1 MLLDLTDER
10 AEDPGLTGAKASW
23 LARGLRAGLPVLPGA
38 VVPAALSRP
47 AMRRGLEVMEAR
59 GSGGARLAISQ
70 EPLDADLADAVVAAS
85 RTLGE
90 TLVVRSSSLLEGGG
104 EWSGAF
110 TSYLDLS
117 PDETPVG
124 VRGCWASAF
133 TVNTLER
140 YEASGVEPGSAPM
153 AVLIQPALTPEFGGV
168 ARLIDGEVSVIG
180 VVGSPVPLVQGW
192 DPGVHA
198 QVSESGVV
206 KGDSAISSLGE
217 PVIRRV
223 ADALR
228 SAERAIGANTC
239 EWAVAAGAVAL
250 LQLGRAEFR
259 EKQAL
264 DVPEEFASPEI
275 GDLARL
281 VRRFPGPLGE
291 ELVLPWAVASP
302 ASFLDVVDP
311 IDVEPLEAFV
321 EASQQARA
329 LTAEVWGARK
339 ADSSDRAAEAV
350 RELRGD
356 QPMRSVGAMLALR
369 APDADRSNAVLGL
382 LATVRAALVEAG
394 AVGRPEQ
401 AWHLSSQEIM
411 DVLRAG
417 RASEMRSRI
426 GFDRW
431 EPFDAAVVVAQ
442 GRSVDAV
449 SAASG
454 IGVGRLCF
462 VDDPSTALDFRPRDV
477 VVGLRPTPKLAPLLW
492 DASALITTGG
502 GPAAHLFESA
512 RALAIPAVSAV
523 DLESL
528 VGTDLVSASGKF
540 SIAVDGNEG
549 RLWAMPW

>member
-1 MLLDLTDER
+1 MLLDLTDVR

-38 VVPAALSRP
+38 VVPAAASRP
-47 AMRRGLEVMEAR
+47 VMQHGVEVMESR

-70 EPLDADLADAVVAAS
+70 EPLDADLGDAVVAAA
-85 RTLGE
+85 RALGE
-90 TLVVRSSSLLEGGG
+90 TLVVRSSSMLEGGG

-117 PDETPVG
+117 PEETPVG

-133 TVNTLER
+133 TVHTLER

-168 ARLIDGEVSVIG
+168 AKLADGEVSVIG
-180 VVGSPVPLVQGW
+180 VEGSPVPLVQGW

-198 QVSESGVV
+198 QVTESGVV
-206 KGDSAISSLGE
+206 KGDSAVSVLGE
-217 PVIRRV
+217 SVIRSV

-239 EWAVAAGAVAL
+239 EWAIAGGEVAL

-264 DVPEEFASPEI
+264 AVPEEFASPEI
-275 GDLARL
+275 AGLARL

-302 ASFLDVVDP
+302 ASFLEVVEPIAVDP
-311 IDVEPLEAFV
+311 FEAFV

-339 ADSSDRAAEAV
+339 ADSSDRAIEAI
-350 RELRGD
+350 RQLRGD
-356 QPMRSVGAMLALR
+356 QPMEAVGVMSMLR
-369 APDADRSNAVLGL
+369 APDAERSRTMLGL

-394 AVGRPEQ
+394 AVGRPDQ
-401 AWHLSSQEIM
+401 AWHLSSKEIT
-411 DVLRAG
+411 DVLRSG

-431 EPFDAAVVVAQ
+431 EPFDAAVVVAH
-442 GRSVDAV
+442 GRSMDAV

-462 VDDPSTALDFRPRDV
+462 VDDPKTASDFRPRDV

-512 RALAIPAVSAV
+512 RALAIPALAAV

-528 VGTDLVSASGKF
+528 VGTDLVSASGRF

-549 RLWAMPW
+549 RLWVMEW

>member
-23 LARGLRAGLPVLPGA
+23 LARGLRAGLPILPGA
-38 VVPAALSRP
+38 VVPAPVSRP
-47 AMRRGLEVMEAR
+47 AMKRGVEVMETR

-70 EPLDADLADAVVAAS
+70 EALDADLADAVVTAA
-85 RTLGE
+85 RALGE
-90 TLVVRSSSLLEGGG
+90 TLVVRSSSMLEGGG

-117 PDETPVG
+117 PEETPVG

-133 TVNTLER
+133 TVHTLER
-140 YEASGVEPGSAPM
+140 YEASGIEPGSAPM

-168 ARLIDGEVSVIG
+168 ARLADGEVSVIG
-180 VVGSPVPLVQGW
+180 VDGSPVPLVQGW

-198 QVSESGVV
+198 QVTESGVV
-206 KGDSAISSLGE
+206 KGDTAGTVLGE
-217 PVIRRV
+217 SVIRSV
-223 ADALR
+223 AEALR

-239 EWAVAAGAVAL
+239 EWAVAGGEVAL

-259 EKQAL
+259 EKKSLA
-264 DVPEEFASPEI
+264 VPEEFASPEI
-275 GDLARL
+275 AGLARL

-302 ASFLDVVDP
+302 ASFLDAVEP
-311 IDVEPLEAFV
+311 MDVEPLEAFV
-321 EASQQARA
+321 GASEQART

-339 ADSSDRAAEAV
+339 ADSSDRAIEAI
-350 RELRGD
+350 RQLRGD
-356 QPMRSVGAMLALR
+356 QPLQAVGAMAMLR
-369 APDADRSNAVLGL
+369 APDAERSRSVLGL

-401 AWHLSSQEIM
+401 AWHLSSQEI
-411 DVLRAG
+411 VEILRAG

-431 EPFDAAVVVAQ
+431 EPFDAAVVIAN
-442 GRSVDAV
+442 GDSREAV
-449 SAASG
+449 SAAPG

-462 VDDPSTALDFRPRDV
+462 VDDPNTALDFRPRDV

-492 DASALITTGG
+492 DAAALITTGG

-512 RALAIPAVSAV
+512 RALAIPALAAV
-523 DLESL
+523 DLEGL
-528 VGTDLVSASGKF
+528 LGQDLVSASGRF
-540 SIAVDGNEG
+540 SVAVDGDDG
-549 RLWAMPW
+549 RLWVTPW

>member
-1 MLLDLTDER
+1 
-10 AEDPGLTGAKASW
+10 
-23 LARGLRAGLPVLPGA
+23 
-38 VVPAALSRP
+38 
-47 AMRRGLEVMEAR
+47 MRRGLEVMETR

-85 RTLGE
+85 RTLGD
-90 TLVVRSSSLLEGGG
+90 TLVVRSSSMLEGGG

-133 TVNTLER
+133 TVHTLER

-153 AVLIQPALTPEFGGV
+153 AVLIQPALTPDFGGV

-217 PVIRRV
+217 PVIRGV

-291 ELVLPWAVASP
+291 EVVLPWAVASP
-302 ASFLDVVDP
+302 SSFLDGFDP

-369 APDADRSNAVLGL
+369 APDADRSSTVLGL

-401 AWHLSSQEIM
+401 AWHLSSQEIA
-411 DVLRAG
+411 DILRAG